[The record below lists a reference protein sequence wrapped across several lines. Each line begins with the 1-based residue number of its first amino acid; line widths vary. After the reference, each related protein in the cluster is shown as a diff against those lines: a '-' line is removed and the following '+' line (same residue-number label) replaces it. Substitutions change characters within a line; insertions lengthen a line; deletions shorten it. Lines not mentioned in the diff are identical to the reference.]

1 MKKTLLLA
9 FAALCFVQSALA
21 WGKSGHDAVAYIA
34 ETHLT
39 KRAKAV
45 IERYLGHSIVYDA
58 SWMDDYRAEPGY
70 EMTNWWHVDYGKGEP
85 TKDAAGN
92 PLEPNVLR
100 ELNRAIERLRDYRNL
115 DDSTVVVNLRYVI
128 HLVGDM
134 HCPAHIRYPGNTT
147 IGYYKVD
154 YFGREMRYH
163 TIWDSEIVQ
172 RPHPWSF
179 TDLAWLLDRYTEA
192 EQAEI
197 TSGTVYDW
205 GRESAAASK
214 CIYDVQPGE
223 SIANDFIKKYKPL
236 AESQIAKAGYRLAA
250 VLNDVFGK

>member
-134 HCPAHIRYPGNTT
+134 QIGRAH
-147 IGYYKVD
+147 V
-154 YFGREMRYH
+154 
-163 TIWDSEIVQ
+163 
-172 RPHPWSF
+172 
-179 TDLAWLLDRYTEA
+179 
-192 EQAEI
+192 
-197 TSGTVYDW
+197 
-205 GRESAAASK
+205 
-214 CIYDVQPGE
+214 
-223 SIANDFIKKYKPL
+223 
-236 AESQIAKAGYRLAA
+236 
-250 VLNDVFGK
+250 

>member
-134 HCPAHIRYPGNTT
+134 HCPSHVNYQQSRMRVLFYGVDTQYHALFDGGILDRKHRW
-147 IGYYKVD
+147 GYMEYK
-154 YFGREMRYH
+154 H
-163 TIWDSEIVQ
+163 Q
-172 RPHPWSF
+172 
-179 TDLAWLLDRYTEA
+179 LDRYSRREREA
-192 EQAEI
+192 
-197 TSGTVYDW
+197 
-205 GRESAAASK
+205 
-214 CIYDVQPGE
+214 
-223 SIANDFIKKYKPL
+223 
-236 AESQIAKAGYRLAA
+236 LAA
-250 VLNDVFGK
+250 GVCGHLRLGRTRRQVGPVLLQQSDRFVGSPAHQGFVPAG